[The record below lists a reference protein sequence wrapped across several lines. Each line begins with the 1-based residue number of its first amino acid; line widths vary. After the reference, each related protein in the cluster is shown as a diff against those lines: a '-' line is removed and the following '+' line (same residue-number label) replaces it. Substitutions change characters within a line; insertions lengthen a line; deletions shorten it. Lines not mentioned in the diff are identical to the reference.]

1 MAGLGEKTDG
11 WVKNKGLMG
20 CHLLALILTLIMLQ
34 HFSVGFLPVIKCD
47 INSRHSVNE
56 MLKHSSTGV
65 SE

>member
-1 MAGLGEKTDG
+1 MGEKQG
-11 WVKNKGLMG
+11 INGLP
-20 CHLLALILTLIMLQ
+20 LARSNTLIMLQ

-56 MLKHSSTGV
+56 MLKCGNTGV